1 MGRGRWDKGRR
12 WDLIAMLPG
21 MVGNVEK
28 WRLGAQF
35 GVHTWRRAWMFVSGD
50 NGISTRGLETYTKDA
65 YVYQPGFLK
74 RSETFS
80 QVSEYSLTEP

>member
-1 MGRGRWDKGRR
+1 
-12 WDLIAMLPG
+12 
-21 MVGNVEK
+21 
-28 WRLGAQF
+28 
-35 GVHTWRRAWMFVSGD
+35 MFVSGD